1 MKHSYYGMSADLQ
14 SAPVMQVL
22 SQLVTVNF
30 GSFKSPN
37 VIPRPKYI
45 DECLANTN
53 KHANKTN

>member
-22 SQLVTVNF
+22 SQFVTVNF
-30 GSFKSPN
+30 GPFKSSSN
-37 VIPRPKYI
+37 VVVQRPKYI

-53 KHANKTN
+53 KISNK

>member
-22 SQLVTVNF
+22 SQFVTVNF
-30 GSFKSPN
+30 GPFKSSSN
-37 VIPRPKYI
+37 VVVQRPKYI

-53 KHANKTN
+53 KI